1 MRGSPQSWVS
11 VPCNLLKCC
20 HIFLSPAICILLT
33 VLTVSAWQETK
44 LFLRATIWPQLFF
57 LNLSYLL
64 KLFLELLDQAYSWDQ
79 IRQQL
84 LVSMSELV
92 SHPPCSGS
100 ASDFQ
105 PPRCPKVSIS
115 RTPQVSASIEKLLL
129 ICSCP
134 QLWFVLRYN
143 EDTDFAKATQPS
155 GCYSKPVKEVAEST
169 NQPYITV
176 WMTEWPS
183 GCFSTNL

>member
-1 MRGSPQSWVS
+1 MLGKRPNYSWEPQFGHSCFLKLS
-11 VPCNLLKCC
+11 CLLK
-20 HIFLSPAICILLT
+20 I
-33 VLTVSAWQETK
+33 
-44 LFLRATIWPQLFF
+44 
-57 LNLSYLL
+57 
-64 KLFLELLDQAYSWDQ
+64 FLELLDQTYSWDQ
-79 IRQQL
+79 IRHQQL

-92 SHPPCSGS
+92 SHPPGSGC

-105 PPRCPKVSIS
+105 PPWCPIVSIS
-115 RTPQVSASIEKLLL
+115 RTPQVSASIEKLRL
-129 ICSCP
+129 ICSCT

-176 WMTEWPS
+176 WMPEWPS